1 MLFIIMRRCFN
12 CGDFANHLASKCPQ
26 APMPKR
32 CHNCKSPDHLIED
45 CPTLPPEKK
54 REKEK
59 EEQKAV
65 PAPAPAASKP
75 APEVVVKPAPE
86 VSKEAP
92 KATAEAPPPPAATVA
107 AAAPKT
113 NGKS

>member
-1 MLFIIMRRCFN
+1 MSFMLCSCRCFN

-54 REKEK
+54 REKER
-59 EEQKAV
+59 EQKSAGASKLTPEVVKPTAEVIKAV
-65 PAPAPAASKP
+65 P
-75 APEVVVKPAPE
+75 
-86 VSKEAP
+86 
-92 KATAEAPPPPAATVA
+92 KATSEPTPPAAT
-107 AAAPKT
+107 PKT

>member
-1 MLFIIMRRCFN
+1 MSFMLCPCRCFN

-59 EEQKAV
+59 EQKAV
-65 PAPAPAASKP
+65 PAAASKP
-75 APEVVVKPAPE
+75 AAEVVKPTAE
-86 VSKEAP
+86 VIKAAP
-92 KATAEAPPPPAATVA
+92 KATSEPPPAAATA
-107 AAAPKT
+107 AASAPKT

>member
-1 MLFIIMRRCFN
+1 MSFMLCSCRCFN

-54 REKEK
+54 REKER
-59 EEQKAV
+59 EQKPPAS
-65 PAPAPAASKP
+65 APAAAASKP
-75 APEVVVKPAPE
+75 APEVVKPTAE
-86 VSKEAP
+86 VIKAVP
-92 KATAEAPPPPAATVA
+92 KATSEPAPPSATAA

>member
-1 MLFIIMRRCFN
+1 MLCPCRCFN

-32 CHNCKSPDHLIED
+32 CHNCKSHDHLIED

-54 REKEK
+54 REKER
-59 EEQKAV
+59 EQK
-65 PAPAPAASKP
+65 PAAAAPPAAAASKP
-75 APEVVVKPAPE
+75 APEVVKPTAE
-86 VSKEAP
+86 VIKAVP
-92 KATAEAPPPPAATVA
+92 KATSEPTPPAATAA